1 MAMTAKVKTIQSLA
15 RGLVVLQIVQASGA
29 MTLHDLHLVSMIPKA
44 SLLRILKTLIEHGAI
59 WQRIIDDAYIA
70 SYSLSELAN
79 RMDSETNLIEV
90 ASPVL
95 ESLSDAVKWPSVL
108 AVPRR
113 THMEVLETNAPRS
126 YFHHIPLGPI
136 GFKINMLRSAT
147 GRAYISACEEPIRR
161 SILDALRRSGREGD
175 RLALDETAVQKL
187 IMQTRTMGYALR
199 APDFGGNFD
208 ETRSASDDGRESLGV
223 AICVG
228 SYVPGAI
235 NVTWARRAMSQE
247 DGVKILAEPAM
258 EAAKDISMRLKRVHE
273 QLTRSKSMNS

>member
-1 MAMTAKVKTIQSLA
+1 MTAQVKSIQSLA
-15 RGLVVLQIVQASGA
+15 RGLMVLQIVQATGA
-29 MTLHDLHLVSMIPKA
+29 MTLHDLHRVSKIPKA

-79 RMDSETNLIEV
+79 RMDSETNLVEI
-90 ASPVL
+90 ASPIL
-95 ESLSDAVKWPSVL
+95 ESLSDAVKWPSIL

-126 YFHHIPLGPI
+126 YFHHIPLGPV

-147 GRAYISACEEPIRR
+147 GRAYIAACEEPIRR

-175 RLALDETAVQKL
+175 RLALSQTAVPKL
-187 IMQTRTMGYALR
+187 IKEARSLGYALR
-199 APDFGGNFD
+199 DPDFGGNFD
-208 ETRSASDDGRESLGV
+208 ETRSTSDDGRESLGV

-235 NVTWARRAMSQE
+235 NVTWARRTMSRE
-247 DGVKILAEPAM
+247 KGVKLLAEPAM
-258 EAAKDISMRLKRVHE
+258 KAAEDISMKLRRVHE
-273 QLTRSKSMNS
+273 KLTRSKSTKN